1 MFYDIIHI
9 LLLVETESLTIV
21 HLGSGSN
28 SLLRWAET
36 GVHEEHVVPVSL
48 KRRRDKLV
56 VSFVVLRLYNK
67 NPYFTSVIVTAHIS
81 ISINPNIKFIGQ
93 MLFYIVYYIL
103 YSCNSIHIAHIFTWL
118 HYKAKNIN
126 SQLFMLIFV

>member
-21 HLGSGSN
+21 HLESGSN

-36 GVHEEHVVPVSL
+36 GVHEEHVIPVSL

-56 VSFVVLRLYNK
+56 AFFVVLRLYNR
-67 NPYFTSVIVTAHIS
+67 NPYFTSVIGTVHIAVS
-81 ISINPNIKFIGQ
+81 ISLNIKFIGQ
-93 MLFYIVYYIL
+93 MLFYIVYCFL
-103 YSCNSIHIAHIFTWL
+103 YACNPIQVTHL
-118 HYKAKNIN
+118 
-126 SQLFMLIFV
+126 VV